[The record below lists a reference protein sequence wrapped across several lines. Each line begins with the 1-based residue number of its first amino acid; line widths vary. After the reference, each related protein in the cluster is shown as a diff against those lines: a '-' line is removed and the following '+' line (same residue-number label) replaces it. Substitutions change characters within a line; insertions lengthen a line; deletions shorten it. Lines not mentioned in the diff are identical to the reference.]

1 MHSDTNLLH
10 NCLTPD
16 IIIKRSQE
24 KMKKIAVE
32 KIEDGMVLARKVSN
46 SSGNTLVSKG
56 VSLTSAL
63 GRRLK
68 NWGIHYVYI
77 EGEEQSAEESN
88 TIASSPE
95 ELKTHLLS
103 KFSSVMENP
112 IMERLFVAVYQ
123 YRLQK
128 NSR

>member
-1 MHSDTNLLH
+1 
-10 NCLTPD
+10 
-16 IIIKRSQE
+16 
-24 KMKKIAVE
+24 MKKIAVE
-32 KIEDGMVLARKVSN
+32 NIEDGMVLSREVCN

-56 VSLTSAL
+56 TALTAAL

-77 EGEEQSAEESN
+77 EGEELSTEESSIVYN
-88 TIASSPE
+88 SPE
-95 ELKTHLLS
+95 ELKEHLLS

-112 IMERLFVAVYQ
+112 IMEKLFVAIYQ

>member
-1 MHSDTNLLH
+1 
-10 NCLTPD
+10 
-16 IIIKRSQE
+16 
-24 KMKKIAVE
+24 MKKIEVE
-32 KIEDGMVLARKVSN
+32 KIEDGMVLSREIRN

-56 VSLTSAL
+56 VSLTAAL

-68 NWGIHYVYI
+68 NWGIYYVYI
-77 EGEEQSAEESN
+77 EGEELSTEELSIIN
-88 TIASSPE
+88 SSPE
-95 ELKTHLLS
+95 ELKAHLLS

-112 IMERLFVAVYQ
+112 IMEKLFVAIYQ

>member
-1 MHSDTNLLH
+1 
-10 NCLTPD
+10 
-16 IIIKRSQE
+16 
-24 KMKKIAVE
+24 
-32 KIEDGMVLARKVSN
+32 MVLARKVSN

-56 VSLTSAL
+56 VSLTAAL

>member
-1 MHSDTNLLH
+1 
-10 NCLTPD
+10 
-16 IIIKRSQE
+16 
-24 KMKKIAVE
+24 MKKIAVE
-32 KIEDGMVLARKVSN
+32 KIEDGMVLSRRVCN
-46 SSGNTLVSKG
+46 SSGNILVSKG
-56 VSLTSAL
+56 VSLTAAL

-77 EGEEQSAEESN
+77 EGEEQSTEESN
-88 TIASSPE
+88 IVSSSPE

-112 IMERLFVAVYQ
+112 IMENLFVAVYQ